1 MFKSLLRLFSGG
13 AGKAAPA
20 VPAAARPAAEP
31 APGVGVASES
41 EPPAAAAEPLAVAAE
56 PVAQR
61 PPPVH
66 GAAHPAPLLARAD
79 VLDRSRELAGFAFSL
94 HESAAGKVRAHSRRA
109 RDFLDELKVDT
120 LLRGARSLLETRT
133 AYIPIWDGFLPSP
146 AVERLAGTRSVL
158 VLQPEQTD
166 AAPAPSLLARAAELR
181 RAGLRV
187 ALDDHADSPWFAAFS
202 HQADQF
208 VLDSARRTPAELRQ
222 LGSRLLRLA
231 PNVGWLAWNVATEE
245 DFEHVHRLGCEAF
258 HGRFVTRREDWKGNR
273 LQPHSMRVARLINQL
288 REDTE
293 TRELAEVLKHDVAL
307 TYRLLR
313 YVNAAAWGIDN
324 PITSI
329 EHALVVLGRMPLR
342 RWLALLLFGSA
353 QRGQGSN
360 ALMEVALTRARF
372 MELLGAGRMNKEEC
386 EQLFMAGLF
395 SLLDVMMRVPLAEAL
410 KPVNVPAVVSDG
422 LLGRRGPILPY
433 LRIAEALEEGR
444 VEVLEEAGAELG
456 LGSEELNRR
465 QIDALLWV
473 QASGGGMPQGKVG

>member
-1 MFKSLLRLFSGG
+1 MFKSLLRLFSGS
-13 AGKAAPA
+13 AGRVAPA
-20 VPAAARPAAEP
+20 PVSPVAEP
-31 APGVGVASES
+31 
-41 EPPAAAAEPLAVAAE
+41 PPAVSEAPATEAPE

-61 PPPVH
+61 LPQDD
-66 GAAHPAPLLARAD
+66 AAAEPAPLLARAD
-79 VLDRSRELAGFAFSL
+79 VLDRSRGLAGFAFAL
-94 HESAAGKVRAHSRRA
+94 HESAAGKVRVHSRRS
-109 RDFLDELKVDT
+109 RDFLDQLKVDT
-120 LLRGARSLLETRT
+120 LLRGALPLLETRT
-133 AYIPIWDGFLPSP
+133 AYIPIWDGFLPNP
-146 AVERLAGTRSVL
+146 ALERLAGTRGVL
-158 VLQPEQTD
+158 LLQPEQTD
-166 AAPAPSLLARAAELR
+166 APPAPSLLARAAELR

-187 ALDDHADSPWFAAFS
+187 ALDDHADSPWFEAFS

-273 LQPHSMRVARLINQL
+273 LQPHSMQVARLINRL
-288 REDTE
+288 REDAE
-293 TRELAEVLKHDVAL
+293 THELAEVMKRDVAL

-313 YVNAAAWGIDN
+313 YVNAAAWGFCN

-353 QRGQGSN
+353 QREQGPN

-410 KPVNVPAVVSDG
+410 KPVNVPEIVSDA
-422 LLGRRGPILPY
+422 LLERRGPILPY

-444 VEVLEEAGAELG
+444 VEVLEEVGAELG
-456 LGSEELNRR
+456 LGSDELNRR

-473 QASGGGMPQGKVG
+473 QASGGGMPEEAAR